1 MANAIR
7 AYQKGMTDAEDSWQE
22 TLRESRRQT
31 ELLSENEI
39 KDSLAVVGATQ
50 QRMVDEPTE
59 YFQKKINKTK
69 TMDEKFENLSKEIKN
84 KIDELIQRDKEL
96 AQQLRS

>member
-1 MANAIR
+1 M
-7 AYQKGMTDAEDSWQE
+7 
-22 TLRESRRQT
+22 
-31 ELLSENEI
+31 SENEI
-39 KDSLAVVGATQ
+39 KDSLAAVGATQ

-59 YFQKKINKTK
+59 YFQKKITKTK

>member
-39 KDSLAVVGATQ
+39 KDSLAVVGATP